1 MNQPHYLRVARALA
15 LVVAVPGCTGAAPAP
30 DPQVLTHTD
39 DAQVVAMGDA
49 APAPRIDAAPAQE
62 PDAASDVDAGYPFS
76 SGPIVPPELPESFA

>member
-15 LVVAVPGCTGAAPAP
+15 LVVAVPGCTGVAPAP
-30 DPQVLTHTD
+30 DPQVLAHQG
-39 DAQVVAMGDA
+39 DAQVVATADA
-49 APAPRIDAAPAQE
+49 APRVDAAIAPQ